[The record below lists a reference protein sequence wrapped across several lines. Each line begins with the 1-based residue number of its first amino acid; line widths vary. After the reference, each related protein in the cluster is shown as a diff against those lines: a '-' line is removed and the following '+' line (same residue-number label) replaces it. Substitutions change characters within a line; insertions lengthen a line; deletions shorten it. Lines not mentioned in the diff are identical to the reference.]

1 MIINCIKKHKDSK
14 AVKWDKTNL
23 EEVLE
28 LAGTTGVV
36 DGESLFLNL
45 KDNTKGNIV
54 RPGHYVI
61 REGFG
66 DPLVLGP
73 DKFAD
78 QYTFGRSY
86 SWALDMLKTGHRVCR
101 KGWNG
106 KGMWLMW
113 IVSSIARPHDELRKF
128 CNDNDLE
135 SMPTLPWIGM
145 KTADN
150 CFVPWLCSQ
159 TDALA
164 EDWELAQ

>member
-106 KGMWLMW
+106 KGMW
-113 IVSSIARPHDELRKF
+113 IVLQAALPDGFYGGIKS
-128 CNDNDLE
+128 
-135 SMPTLPWIGM
+135 LPWIGM
-145 KTADN
+145 KTADD